1 MTQQELIT
9 YFDEEIMIKTSKYNA
24 MMNNIVGNIL
34 NAKNDLMGVSKNCGK
49 LVNAD
54 LYNLQNALA
63 LNKEEQ
69 EKLEAYSFFM
79 STKYFKLDDAQEE
92 YVKRK
97 SLEYIQMLEKDIKT
111 VIMFHPEIEKLQEI
125 INTLKECRGM
135 LLDEDFTLDDYI
147 DVSNKLQLFELET
160 KKLSLCL
167 AKYMNNMLIRNNNQR
182 MSHLWLFSFVKNGNY
197 SKKEN

>member
-34 NAKNDLMGVSKNCGK
+34 NAKNDLMGASQNCGK

-125 INTLKECRGM
+125 INTLKECRGI

-182 MSHLWLFSFVKNGNY
+182 MSHL
-197 SKKEN
+197 